1 MRKKRLVP
9 SLVLKAEQPPLTPPL
24 TLTLTLTLTLLLLLT
39 TAMGGLAAASS
50 ADTTRPLAA
59 KSQ

>member
-9 SLVLKAEQPPLTPPL
+9 SLVLKAEQPP
-24 TLTLTLTLTLLLLLT
+24 LTLTLTLTLLLLLT